1 MGNKELGYL
10 RLERYFNALINRSMI
25 QQWGYMDYASGGCRL
40 HDMVLELIRSWSCEV
55 NFVTILDNEHGTSA
69 HTNIRRLSH
78 QSTRIECKPEPAVD
92 MKKMR
97 SFVAFSC
104 TISEMVPFSCFQ
116 VLRVL
121 ALEDCDAQNNHIK
134 HLGALLQLR
143 YLKLSG
149 MNLSELPEGVGYLKF
164 LQTLDLGKTRVRKL
178 PSTISNLT
186 QLLCLRGRCS
196 MDAGGAFIGKLTSLQ
211 ELRMRVDLGELESGY
226 IHAVL

>member
-78 QSTRIECKPEPAVD
+78 QNMRIEYMTTEDAVD
-92 MKKMR
+92 MKKIR
-97 SFVAFSC
+97 SFVAISC
-104 TISEMVPFSCFQ
+104 TISEIIPFSCFH

-121 ALEDCDAQNNHIK
+121 ALEDSEAQNNHIK

-143 YLKLSG
+143 YLMLSG
-149 MNLSELPEGVGYLKF
+149 MKLSELPEGIGDLKF
-164 LQTLDLGKTRVRKL
+164 LQTLDLGETKIRKL
-178 PSTISNLT
+178 
-186 QLLCLRGRCS
+186 LRDRNRRPE
-196 MDAGGAFIGKLTSLQ
+196 GG
-211 ELRMRVDLGELESGY
+211 
-226 IHAVL
+226 

>member
-10 RLERYFNALINRSMI
+10 RLERYFNALINRGMI

-92 MKKMR
+92 IKKMR
-97 SFVAFSC
+97 SFVSLPC
-104 TISEMVPFSCFQ
+104 TISEMVSFSCFQ

-134 HLGALLQLR
+134 HLEALIQLR
-143 YLKLSG
+143 YLMLYG
-149 MNLSELPEGVGYLKF
+149 MKFSERPEGIGDLKF
-164 LQTLDLGKTRVRKL
+164 LQTLDLGETKIRKL
-178 PSTISNLT
+178 LRDRNRRPEGGEWEPIKISSEIDPS
-186 QLLCLRGRCS
+186 
-196 MDAGGAFIGKLTSLQ
+196 A
-211 ELRMRVDLGELESGY
+211 Y
-226 IHAVL
+226 IPKSPQALKSSR

>member
-1 MGNKELGYL
+1 MWIAEGFVHGQQGVGLFEVG
-10 RLERYFNALINRSMI
+10 ERYFNALINRSMI

-92 MKKMR
+92 IKKMR
-97 SFVAFSC
+97 SFVALPC
-104 TISEMVPFSCFQ
+104 TISEMVSFSCFQ

-134 HLGALLQLR
+134 HLGALIQLR
-143 YLKLSG
+143 YLMLSG
-149 MNLSELPEGVGYLKF
+149 MKFSELPEGIGDLKF
-164 LQTLDLGKTRVRKL
+164 LQTLDLGETKIRKL
-178 PSTISNLT
+178 PSTINKLT
-186 QLLCLRGRCS
+186 QLLCLCGRCS
-196 MDAGGAFIGKLTSLQ
+196 MDAGGAIIEKLTSLQ
-211 ELRMRVDLGELESGY
+211 
-226 IHAVL
+226 